1 MKALAHAQK
10 QENLAILQA
19 PLLNN
24 IEGQVEVS
32 SGSIREC
39 FDGWLQSVVRTSP
52 KPLRAVSRQI
62 SKLPKLTAWDVT
74 RVNHVT
80 IREGESHCIWPPAIV
95 QFFQTAEVI
104 TDNKAR
110 HYELRDSSLRRVD

>member
-1 MKALAHAQK
+1 VKALAQAQK

-19 PLLNN
+19 PRLNN
-24 IEGQVEVS
+24 IQSQVQVS
-32 SGSIREC
+32 SGSIRES
-39 FDGWLQSVVRTSP
+39 FDGWLQSVVRISP
-52 KPLRAVSRQI
+52 RPLRSISRQF

-80 IREGESHCIWPPAIV
+80 IREGESHCIWPPAVV

-110 HYELRDSSLRRVD
+110 HYELRDSSLRRVG

>member
-1 MKALAHAQK
+1 MKALAQVQK
-10 QENLAILQA
+10 QENLAILPALRPSNTQT
-19 PLLNN
+19 P
-24 IEGQVEVS
+24 EVS
-32 SGSIREC
+32 TSSIRES

-52 KPLRAVSRQI
+52 KTLRSVTRQL

-80 IREGESHCIWPPAIV
+80 IREGESHCIWPPAVV

-104 TDNKAR
+104 TEKKAR
-110 HYELRDSSLRRVD
+110 HYELRDSSLRKVS